1 MSDNIIFGDEM
12 NIKYDKI
19 GIRLAKRRKEL
30 KYTQPQLAEIVGIS
44 KNHIS
49 QFENGGSVSLEVL
62 LDLCEALKITPDY
75 LLLGTIRDTPS
86 EDFID
91 LIKLCDDYEISVL
104 ICKEVTFLLIAI
116 CDDDSNFIK
125 NVKEHLSFYSGE
137 HNTDFEVHTFSDS
150 KDLID
155 SNIKYNIAI
164 LDVEMPGCN
173 GIEVGKILRE
183 RNRHI
188 VLMYIT
194 SHKKYLDEAL
204 NLNAARFFEKPID
217 SKRFYDGF
225 DNALKRIDNTTIK
238 FFLKENNA
246 AVRINANNIIYI
258 EIEPIGHRKTKV
270 VTENKIYISSNKMAF
285 WEEHLISSLFVKTHK
300 SYIVN
305 MEYLTKYENDTIQLD
320 YKYNLPISRNYQSA
334 VHKAFIRYM
343 TGM

>member
-1 MSDNIIFGDEM
+1 M
-12 NIKYDKI
+12 KY
-19 GIRLAKRRKEL
+19 A
-30 KYTQPQLAEIVGIS
+30 
-44 KNHIS
+44 
-49 QFENGGSVSLEVL
+49 
-62 LDLCEALKITPDY
+62 
-75 LLLGTIRDTPS
+75 
-86 EDFID
+86 
-91 LIKLCDDYEISVL
+91 VL

-155 SNIKYNIAI
+155 SNIKFNIAI

-183 RNRHI
+183 KNRHI

-238 FFLKENNA
+238 FFLKEDNA
-246 AVRINANNIIYI
+246 AVRINTNDIIYI

-285 WEEHLISSLFVKTHK
+285 WEDHLISSLFVKTHK

-320 YKYNLPISRNYQSA
+320 NKYNLPVSRNYQSA